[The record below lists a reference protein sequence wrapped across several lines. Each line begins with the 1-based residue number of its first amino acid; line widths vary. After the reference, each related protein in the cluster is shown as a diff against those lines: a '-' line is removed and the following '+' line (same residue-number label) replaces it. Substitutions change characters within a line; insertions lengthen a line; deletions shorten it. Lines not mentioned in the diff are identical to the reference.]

1 MRLQPRWDS
10 SSWTNFSSG
19 AEEAASALLG
29 ELGRGNHR
37 PESSGLV
44 AFGWMRYRSLHL
56 FCSGISGGM
65 EKDGFNRALLA
76 ASRTVAERANIP
88 TVSRMDDTE
97 YTPWVETL
105 FKVGRMP

>member
-19 AEEAASALLG
+19 AEAASALLG
-29 ELGRGNHR
+29 ELGCGNHR
-37 PESSGLV
+37 QESSGLA
-44 AFGWMRYRSLHL
+44 AFECTRYRSLHL
-56 FCSGISGGM
+56 FCSGISGGK
-65 EKDGFNRALLA
+65 EKDGFKRALLA

-97 YTPWVETL
+97 YTPSVETV